1 VKPGS
6 DATPFERK
14 RALRVELVARR
25 AQLGADERAAHAAA
39 IAARIGDLSAFRDAG
54 TVALYAALGAEVDAT
69 RITGAALV
77 RGARVVFPRAVP
89 GSRRL
94 AFARCDPADLVRGPL
109 GVAEPPPGAPEVDL
123 AEIGCVVLPA
133 VAFSLDGLRLGRGGG
148 YYDATLAAM
157 PGAARVG
164 VAFELQIVPV
174 LPREPHDVR
183 LDAVVTEARTL
194 LFPRESR

>member
-1 VKPGS
+1 VKAGS
-6 DATPFERK
+6 EPTPAETK
-14 RALRVELVARR
+14 RALRAELVARR
-25 AQLGADERAAHAAA
+25 ARLGADERAAHAAA
-39 IAARIGDLSAFRDAG
+39 IAARIDDLAAFRGAG

-94 AFARCDPADLVRGPL
+94 SFAICDPADLVRGTL
-109 GVAEPPPGAPEVDL
+109 GVPEPPPGAPEVDL
-123 AEIGCVVLPA
+123 GEIGCVVLPG
-133 VAFSLDGLRLGRGGG
+133 VAFSLGGLRLGRGGG

-164 VAFELQIVPV
+164 VAFDVQIVPA
-174 LPREPHDVR
+174 LPREPHDAL
-183 LDAVVTEARTL
+183 LDAVVTEVRTL